1 MIYPLK
7 NVKKN
12 AILFKLFWYKAF
24 VHWKL
29 KLLNFLVDSVLIH
42 VSYLRY
48 VETYKHK
55 HVNEVQVVAGF
66 LFLSKMLNCM
76 ESTGK

>member
-1 MIYPLK
+1 M
-7 NVKKN
+7 
-12 AILFKLFWYKAF
+12 
-24 VHWKL
+24 
-29 KLLNFLVDSVLIH
+29 DSVLIH
-42 VSYLRY
+42 VSYLCY